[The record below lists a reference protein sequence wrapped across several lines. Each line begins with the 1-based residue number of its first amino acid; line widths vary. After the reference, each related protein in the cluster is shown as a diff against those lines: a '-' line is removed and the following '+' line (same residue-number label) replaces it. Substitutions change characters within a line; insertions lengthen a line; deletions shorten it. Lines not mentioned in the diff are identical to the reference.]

1 MASDG
6 AAEEVK
12 SRLDIVEHISDYVQ
26 LKRSGQNFKGNCP
39 FHNEKTPSFMVHP
52 AKQIFHCFG
61 CSAGGDIFTFTMK
74 HEGLSFPE
82 ALALLARK
90 AGVELKPQS
99 GYKKGER
106 ENMKAAVS
114 EALKFFRSELVRSG
128 VAGDYMAQRGLTS
141 ESIEEFQIGYVP
153 QGWHNLL
160 NHLKKKRF
168 TEDIIIKAGLAVRGD
183 RGPYDVFRARL
194 IFPILDLHGEPVAF
208 GGRVLDDSQPKYL
221 NSPESSLFKKGDTLY
236 ALSQA
241 REAIRKEGFVAVAE
255 GYLDAIMCH
264 QFGLN
269 NVVAPLGTA
278 LTAGH
283 LKKLMRHADNIV
295 LVFDGD
301 AAGVAAAR
309 RSLDLIMEQNMR
321 VSVLMLPDGQD
332 PDSLLRDEGAEGMRA
347 RMMDALSPVG
357 FILDTTAHPKGINDA
372 VEMIAKAG
380 DPILRD
386 ELAMELSDR
395 SRVSEQAIRD
405 KLSRYKKT
413 GQHSAP
419 RAQARAYNE
428 ETLLLSV
435 ALAEPALAGEVVRQ
449 LEQVDISDQ
458 MISALIWRVAGR
470 AEEMDGHQGE
480 MEPLSLAEDD
490 TERSMLSRLMVSP
503 GFEPDDTQKVLG
515 DCIRK
520 ILRRKMDREIS
531 DAEHSGDMKLL
542 ARLLDERKNS
552 LQASR

>member
-1 MASDG
+1 MATDG

-106 ENMKAAVS
+106 ENLKAAVS
-114 EALKFFRSELVRSG
+114 EAMKYFRAELKRSKI
-128 VAGDYMAQRGLTS
+128 AGDYIKQRGLTP
-141 ESIEEFQIGYVP
+141 EIIDEFQVGYVP

-160 NHLKKKRF
+160 NHLKKKRIS
-168 TEDIIIKAGLAVRGD
+168 EDIIIKAGLAVRGD
-183 RGPYDVFRARL
+183 RGSYDVFRARL

-221 NSPESSLFKKGDTLY
+221 NSPETQLFKKGDTLY

-241 REAIRKEGFVAVAE
+241 RESIRSEGFVAVGE

-264 QFGLN
+264 QYGIR

-283 LKKLMRHADNIV
+283 LKKLMRHSDNVV

-301 AAGVAAAR
+301 AAGVSAAR

-321 VSVLMLPDGQD
+321 VSVLMLPDGED
-332 PDSLLRDEGAEGMRA
+332 PDSILRKEGIEGMRA
-347 RMMDALSPVG
+347 RMGEASSPVG
-357 FILDTTAHPKGINDA
+357 FILDTTEHPKGINDA

-386 ELAMELSDR
+386 ELAVELADR
-395 SRVSEQAIRD
+395 TRISEHAIRD

-419 RAQARAYNE
+419 RTQARAHTE

-435 ALAEPALAGEVVRQ
+435 ALLEPLLAREVAKQ
-449 LEQVDISDQ
+449 LEQVDISEQ
-458 MISALIWRVAGR
+458 MVSSLIWRI
-470 AEEMDGHQGE
+470 AEHPEPGE
-480 MEPLSLAEDD
+480 LEPLTLAGDNE
-490 TERSMLSRLMVSP
+490 ERSLLSRLMLDP
-503 GFEPDDTQKVLG
+503 GFEPDDVQKVLA

-520 ILRRKMDREIS
+520 ITKRKMDREIS
-531 DAEHSGDMKLL
+531 DAEHSGDLKLL
-542 ARLLDERKNS
+542 ARLLGDRKKL
-552 LQASR
+552 LQAS

>member
-1 MASDG
+1 MATDG

-26 LKRSGQNFKGNCP
+26 LKRSGQNYKGNCP
-39 FHNEKTPSFMVHP
+39 FHTEKTPSFMVHP

-106 ENMKAAVS
+106 ERLKAAVV
-114 EALKFFRSELVRSG
+114 EAMKFFRAELKRSS
-128 VAGDYMAQRGLTS
+128 VAGQYIEQRGLTP
-141 ESIEEFQIGYVP
+141 EIIEEFQVGYVP

-160 NHLKKKRF
+160 NHLKKKSIS
-168 TEDIIIKAGLAVRGD
+168 EDIIIKAGLAVRGD

-241 REAIRKEGFVAVAE
+241 REAIRKEGFVAVSE

-264 QFGLN
+264 QFGMK

-283 LKKLMRHADNIV
+283 LKKLMRHADDIV

-321 VSVLMLPDGQD
+321 VKVLMLPDGED

-347 RMMDALSPVG
+347 RMMNALSPVG
-357 FILDTTAHPKGINDA
+357 FILETTKKPKGIDAA

-386 ELAMELSDR
+386 ELAVELADR
-395 SRVSEQAIRD
+395 SRISEQAIRD

-419 RAQARAYNE
+419 R
-428 ETLLLSV
+428 
-435 ALAEPALAGEVVRQ
+435 
-449 LEQVDISDQ
+449 
-458 MISALIWRVAGR
+458 
-470 AEEMDGHQGE
+470 
-480 MEPLSLAEDD
+480 
-490 TERSMLSRLMVSP
+490 
-503 GFEPDDTQKVLG
+503 
-515 DCIRK
+515 
-520 ILRRKMDREIS
+520 
-531 DAEHSGDMKLL
+531 
-542 ARLLDERKNS
+542 
-552 LQASR
+552 